1 MIARIGRTRRSAALA
16 ALLLLV
22 VPPAA
27 RPAAGGTVVL
37 LRSRALAPFD
47 SVAAGFHDR
56 YSDVVYDVTLDG
68 FDPVALI
75 RNVSRLRPE
84 AVVAV
89 GLRAA
94 LFARDNFPRIPLVH
108 TMVVDPARHD
118 LVGAWIT
125 GVSSD
130 VPPVQSLEA
139 LRHAAPDVR
148 RVGVVV
154 GPGGASTVLRQ
165 AREAAQRT
173 GIVLI
178 EERIPDLV
186 ALPVR
191 ARGLVER
198 VDALWLLADAT
209 VATPE
214 GFRFLLDL
222 SLAHRKPLLV
232 FAEPLVR
239 AGAFAA
245 LCPDYGW
252 IGERAAE
259 AVRRIQAGERAGD
272 IPIASLRRTR
282 LVMNLATARAIGR
295 SVPPDAIESA
305 AVLP

>member
-1 MIARIGRTRRSAALA
+1 MIAGPRRARRFALVA
-16 ALLLLV
+16 ALLVLAA
-22 VPPAA
+22 PAG
-27 RPAAGGTVVL
+27 RPAAAGTVVL

-56 YSDVVYDVTLDG
+56 YSDAVYDITLDG
-68 FDPVALI
+68 SDPVELI
-75 RNVSRLRPE
+75 RDVSRLRPE

-89 GLRAA
+89 GLRAS

-125 GVSSD
+125 GISSD
-130 VPPVQSLEA
+130 VPPAQSLEA
-139 LRHAAPDVR
+139 LHRAAPDVR

-154 GPGGASTVLRQ
+154 GPAGAGGVLRQ
-165 AREAAQRT
+165 ARQAARRI

-178 EERIPDLV
+178 EAPIPDLA
-186 ALPVR
+186 ALPGR
-191 ARGLVER
+191 ARELVER
-198 VDALWLLADAT
+198 VDALWLLADPT

-272 IPIASLRRTR
+272 IPVASLKRTR
-282 LVMNLATARAIGR
+282 LVVNLATARAIGR
-295 SVPPDAIESA
+295 TVPSDAVEAA
-305 AVLP
+305 AVVP